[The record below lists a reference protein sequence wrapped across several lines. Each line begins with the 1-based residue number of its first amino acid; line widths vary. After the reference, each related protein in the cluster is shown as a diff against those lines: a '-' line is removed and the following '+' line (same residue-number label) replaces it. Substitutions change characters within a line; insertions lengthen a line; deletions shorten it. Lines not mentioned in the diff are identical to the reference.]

1 MHFSLSLTTRYIV
14 GIHKLVAVLEYRR
27 SVTFANEMKIHEKC
41 SFASAKYKVLKY
53 TILEFAVLKRESWGY
68 KRVRH

>member
-1 MHFSLSLTTRYIV
+1 MREEQTHAMQFSLSLTTTRYIV

-41 SFASAKYKVLKY
+41 SFASAK
-53 TILEFAVLKRESWGY
+53 
-68 KRVRH
+68 

>member
-1 MHFSLSLTTRYIV
+1 MREEQTHAMQFSLSLTTRYIV

-41 SFASAKYKVLKY
+41 SFPSAKLR
-53 TILEFAVLKRESWGY
+53 LRARAHRGLRQFRG
-68 KRVRH
+68 RN